1 MASITHSTPLA
12 GACRALSVAKK
23 RQSRRRVKLNGHPTD
38 VKQRSGDARTAPHAF
53 ILHQRN
59 GVGPQIVVVGVH
71 DFYGYEVADFDAGR
85 IVQKHRAVNLGSV
98 PG

>member
-38 VKQRSGDARTAPHAF
+38 VKQPNAAARVEHKAYF
-53 ILHQRN
+53 LHQPD
-59 GVGPQIVVVGVH
+59 GVGPEIVVVGVH
-71 DFYGYEVADFDAGR
+71 DFDRYEIADIDAGR
-85 IVQKHRAVNLGSV
+85 IVEKHRAVNLGSV